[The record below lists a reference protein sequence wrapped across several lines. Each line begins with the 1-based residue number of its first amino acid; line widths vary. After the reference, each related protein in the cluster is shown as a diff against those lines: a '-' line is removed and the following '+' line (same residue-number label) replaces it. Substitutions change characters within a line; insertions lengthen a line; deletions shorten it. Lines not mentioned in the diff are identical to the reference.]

1 MRAGNAKR
9 ADGVDVIMNFEQATG
24 GQAACCGKAST
35 YRFSS
40 TIIRTFS
47 FRNAERTNGSASFIR
62 PGILIERSRADD
74 SGRAVFGL
82 EGVANVD
89 VDVCGER
96 ALLQNHG
103 VVKRDASWRVEF
115 CNGAWSLACRAC
127 VKVGG
132 AERHWIWRDLRRA
145 AECF

>member
-1 MRAGNAKR
+1 MLRQGFDVSFQFYHYPDILLSERGENERLGQLYQAGHLDR
-9 ADGVDVIMNFEQATG
+9 E
-24 GQAACCGKAST
+24 
-35 YRFSS
+35 
-40 TIIRTFS
+40 
-47 FRNAERTNGSASFIR
+47 
-62 PGILIERSRADD
+62 IESADD